1 MYTLSLHD
9 ALPISTGSMRHD
21 RIALR
26 QTPEPPLQQQMPP
39 SRTRLDPA
47 IERPTHRASAKP
59 CRPHPPRDSRSEEH
73 TSELQSHSDL
83 VCRLLLEKKKTST
96 YPSMATQG
104 RQLSHSN
111 SSCDATLSSAPSLKS
126 AVETWTV
133 AAAAVRFVSSKHL
146 VPDVRA

>member
-59 CRPHPPRDSRSEEH
+59 CRPHPPRDSTPTPLNGTRCH
-73 TSELQSHSDL
+73 DFYA
-83 VCRLLLEKKKTST
+83 R
-96 YPSMATQG
+96 
-104 RQLSHSN
+104 
-111 SSCDATLSSAPSLKS
+111 
-126 AVETWTV
+126 
-133 AAAAVRFVSSKHL
+133 L
-146 VPDVRA
+146 VPIPRGEDLRDIPLLSA